1 MKTIRLLLL
10 VSFVLTAFQTGAVEN
25 TTNETAQPAITVT
38 TVKVFEI
45 KSDRARCSFTIQG
58 TPVGER
64 GVCFSEFSGPEVSG
78 KKSAAPGNTNNGNSI
93 LVGLKANTIYFV
105 RAYAKSGTEV
115 IYGNELSFTTLP
127 AEEKPKSNTN
137 VGPKVVKKESNTK
150 K

>member
-25 TTNETAQPAITVT
+25 ATNETALPAITVT

-58 TPVGER
+58 TPVSER
-64 GVCFSEFSGPEVSG
+64 GVCFSELSGPEISG

-93 LVGLKANTIYFV
+93 LVGSESQYHLFCSCLCQKRNGSNLWQRIKLY
-105 RAYAKSGTEV
+105 
-115 IYGNELSFTTLP
+115 NP
-127 AEEKPKSNTN
+127 AC
-137 VGPKVVKKESNTK
+137 
-150 K
+150 